1 MYMLY
6 IDDVLF
12 PVAPGKI
19 VTETEI
25 DNNMYPLV
33 DGSWVGKS
41 GGRKLKKIS
50 FELLLP
56 MREYPFAYY
65 EGKYCDA
72 EYYIEHLNR
81 IAEKSEAVDFDL
93 YRSYKG
99 SDGVY
104 LTSMK
109 VMLEKINVVEDA
121 KNLPDIVVSV
131 VLREA
136 RNVETRVTAEK
147 SNIKAERQDNFSMPE
162 TYTVKKGDSLW
173 LISKLLYGDG
183 AKYEYLARLNGIKK
197 PYTIYTGQVLKL
209 RE

>member
-19 VTETEI
+19 VTETEM
-25 DNNMYPLV
+25 DNNLYPLV

-41 GGRKLKKIS
+41 GGRKPRKIS

-99 SDGVY
+99 SDSVY

-109 VMLEKINVVEDA
+109 VMLEKINVIEDA
-121 KNLPDIVVSV
+121 KNLPDITVGV

-136 RNVETRVTAEK
+136 RWVESRVAQETSVAK
-147 SNIKAERQDNFSMPE
+147 TERQDTFTLPE

-173 LISKLLYGDG
+173 LISKLVYGDG
-183 AKYEYLARLNGIKK
+183 AQFEYLAALNGIKK